1 MNENHLLHM
10 LANPKKIK
18 KNTQKFD
25 YDSNSD
31 SDTESNN
38 IQTNSTNQYNLN
50 SNPLCETQN
59 NLYKTD
65 NPKNYYYSH
74 ELKKILENLDKID
87 SFILNNKFN
96 DEFEIIQNYLIDLLF
111 LIKSKK

>member
-18 KNTQKFD
+18 KDTTKFES
-25 YDSNSD
+25 DSNSD
-31 SDTESNN
+31 SDTDLNQN
-38 IQTNSTNQYNLN
+38 HTNSTNQYSLN
-50 SNPLCETQN
+50 SNPLCET
-59 NLYKTD
+59 D
-65 NPKNYYYSH
+65 NSKKNDYSP
-74 ELKKILENLDKID
+74 ELKKILENLDNID
-87 SFILNNKFN
+87 SFILNNKYN